1 MELRIEMLDSKNDLL
16 VFTDEKFMER
26 VVTEIRDYCCINAM
40 FHIYDEKENL
50 DAEISAFFIDESR
63 SYNNGLSITTVADC
77 MSQELLDAVKVL
89 VKTEDYDE
97 IIFTP
102 AYTCYIQTFYVY
114 PEFRNM
120 GIGKYLWENIADIFE
135 YFMNKDIHAI
145 IVYPKPHTII
155 KNGNTFE
162 KEPIEDD
169 EMLQK
174 MKSGLVLGGYKEI
187 DNSNYFMKI
196 YLDE

>member
-1 MELRIEMLDSKNDLL
+1 MELRIKMIDSKNDLL

-26 VVTEIRDYCCINAM
+26 VVTEIIDYCCINAM

-50 DAEISAFFIDESR
+50 VAEISAFFIDESR

-77 MSQELLDAVKVL
+77 MSQELLDAIKVL

-102 AYTCYIQTFYVY
+102 AYTCYIQTLYVY

-120 GIGKYLWENIADIFE
+120 GIGQYLWENIADIFE

-174 MKSGLVLGGYKEI
+174 MKSGLVLGGFKEI

>member
-16 VFTDEKFMER
+16 VFTDEKFIER

-50 DAEISAFFIDESR
+50 VAEISAFFIDESR

-102 AYTCYIQTFYVY
+102 AYTCYIQTLYVY